1 MYLIEGFQ
9 DTSKIERLVASLD
22 AEVIDWM
29 ETMEDNGWLFT
40 IAVLPAHIDSPEKY
54 GAVLLDRFVDEHLID
69 PKTH

>member
-1 MYLIEGFQ
+1 MYLIKGFQ

-22 AEVIDWM
+22 TDVMTWM

-40 IAVLPAHIDSPEKY
+40 IVALPAHIDSPEKY
-54 GAVLLDRFVDEHLID
+54 GEVLLDRFVDEHLID